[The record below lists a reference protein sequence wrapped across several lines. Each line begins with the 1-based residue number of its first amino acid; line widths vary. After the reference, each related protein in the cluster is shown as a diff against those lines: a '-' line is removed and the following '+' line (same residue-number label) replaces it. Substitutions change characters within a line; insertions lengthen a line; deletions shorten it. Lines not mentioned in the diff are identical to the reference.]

1 MNILTIE
8 DLRDTLKISDKQ
20 ARALMAHEDFPGFKI
35 GSQYR
40 VLEDDLKEWIQSK
53 PCVKLDYSKA

>member
-8 DLRDTLKISDKQ
+8 NLRDTLKISDKQ
-20 ARALMAHEDFPGFKI
+20 ARALMVHPDFPGFKI